1 MIRSIFPIW
10 RYREESPVL
19 PSLETLGRLFY
30 SQNKLPQ
37 KNGYN
42 SRLFLIFAT
51 HKEKYKITKC
61 IDPLHNQINMHPFK
75 VLNLLVLKGIS
86 KIILILL
93 VPLFIVAVIFFWKG
107 ISNNVCFDI
116 NSTRASEFG
125 SFFGGYVGVMF
136 SIVSTLLLIYTVIDQ
151 HIERQKEW
159 TTDKFYKMLEFHNN
173 IVNQLSVAHIDTRKK
188 DRSNGRRAF
197 VIFKIQ
203 ITRLLKLIEDLN
215 EKEKWSLDKEQKLHI
230 VYMVFYYGIDKEWVD
245 FLQGKIKEDI
255 TADLL
260 RTILDKILS
269 QIEEDKDLRLGRT
282 NQTSLSAYFRN
293 MYNLI
298 KFVDNDKYLD
308 KDEKKDLIT
317 IYRAQLSS
325 PELYVLFFN
334 LRSYFGKKW
343 NNNKY
348 VERYELLKNI
358 PKDYCDGYNPED
370 YYKIEYDY
378 NE

>member
-61 IDPLHNQINMHPFK
+61 IDPLHNQINMYPFK

-173 IVNQLSVAHIDTRKK
+173 IVNQLSVYHIDTRKTE
-188 DRSNGRRAF
+188 RSNGRRAF

>member
-1 MIRSIFPIW
+1 M
-10 RYREESPVL
+10 
-19 PSLETLGRLFY
+19 
-30 SQNKLPQ
+30 
-37 KNGYN
+37 
-42 SRLFLIFAT
+42 
-51 HKEKYKITKC
+51 C
-61 IDPLHNQINMHPFK
+61 PFK
-75 VLNLLVLKGIS
+75 VPNLLVLKGIS

-93 VPLFIVAVIFFWKG
+93 VPFSIVAVISFWEG

-151 HIERQKEW
+151 HIERQKAW

-203 ITRLLKLIEDLN
+203 INRLLKLIEGLN
-215 EKEKWSLDKEQKLHI
+215 AKEKWNLDKDQKLNI
-230 VYMVFYYGIDKEWVD
+230 VYYGIDKEWVE
-245 FLQGKIKEDI
+245 FLQDKIKEDI

-269 QIEEDKDLRLGRT
+269 QIEEDENLKLGRT

-317 IYRAQLSS
+317 IYRAQLSN

-334 LRSYFGKKW
+334 LRSYFGKTW
-343 NNNKY
+343 NDNKY

-358 PKDYCDGYNPED
+358 PKDYCGGYNPED
-370 YYKIEYDY
+370 YYKIEYEY

>member
-1 MIRSIFPIW
+1 MDIIAD
-10 RYREESPVL
+10 
-19 PSLETLGRLFY
+19 Y
-30 SQNKLPQ
+30 S
-37 KNGYN
+37 
-42 SRLFLIFAT
+42 LFLPLS
-51 HKEKYKITKC
+51 KEKYKITKC
-61 IDPLHNQINMHPFK
+61 IDPLHNQINMYPFK

-93 VPLFIVAVIFFWKG
+93 VPIFIVSVIFFWKG

-116 NSTRASEFG
+116 NSTQASEFG

-173 IVNQLSVAHIDTRKK
+173 IVNQLSVSHIDTRKTE
-188 DRSNGRRAF
+188 RSNGRRAF

-260 RTILDKILS
+260 RTILDKILI
-269 QIEEDKDLRLGRT
+269 QIQEDKDLKLGRT

-298 KFVDNDKYLD
+298 KFVDNDKYLN

-317 IYRAQLSS
+317 IYRAQLSN

-334 LRSYFGKKW
+334 LRSYFRKKW

-348 VERYELLKNI
+348 VERYEFLKNI
-358 PKDYCDGYNPED
+358 PKNYCGGYNPED
-370 YYKIEYDY
+370 YYKIEYEY

>member
-1 MIRSIFPIW
+1 M
-10 RYREESPVL
+10 
-19 PSLETLGRLFY
+19 
-30 SQNKLPQ
+30 
-37 KNGYN
+37 
-42 SRLFLIFAT
+42 
-51 HKEKYKITKC
+51 C
-61 IDPLHNQINMHPFK
+61 PFK
-75 VLNLLVLKGIS
+75 VPNLLVLKGIS

-93 VPLFIVAVIFFWKG
+93 VPFSIVAVISFWEG

-151 HIERQKEW
+151 HIERQKAW

-203 ITRLLKLIEDLN
+203 INRLLKLIEGLN
-215 EKEKWSLDKEQKLHI
+215 AKEKWNLDKDQKLNI
-230 VYMVFYYGIDKEWVD
+230 VYMVFYYGIDKEWVE
-245 FLQGKIKEDI
+245 FLQDKIKEDI

-269 QIEEDKDLRLGRT
+269 QIEEDENLKLGRT

-317 IYRAQLSS
+317 IYRAQLSN

-334 LRSYFGKKW
+334 LRSYFGKTW
-343 NNNKY
+343 NDNKY

-358 PKDYCDGYNPED
+358 PKDYCGGYNPGE
-370 YYKIEYDY
+370 YYKIEYEY

>member
-1 MIRSIFPIW
+1 M
-10 RYREESPVL
+10 
-19 PSLETLGRLFY
+19 
-30 SQNKLPQ
+30 
-37 KNGYN
+37 
-42 SRLFLIFAT
+42 
-51 HKEKYKITKC
+51 C
-61 IDPLHNQINMHPFK
+61 PFK
-75 VLNLLVLKGIS
+75 VPNLLVLKGIS

-93 VPLFIVAVIFFWKG
+93 VPFSIVAVISFWEG

-125 SFFGGYVGVMF
+125 SFLGGYVGVMF

-151 HIERQKEW
+151 HIERQKAW

-203 ITRLLKLIEDLN
+203 INRLLKLIEGLN
-215 EKEKWSLDKEQKLHI
+215 AKEKWNLDKDQKLNI
-230 VYMVFYYGIDKEWVD
+230 VYMVFYYGIDKEWVE
-245 FLQGKIKEDI
+245 FLQDKIKEDI

-269 QIEEDKDLRLGRT
+269 QIEEDENLKLGRT

-317 IYRAQLSS
+317 IYRAQLSN

-334 LRSYFGKKW
+334 LRSYFGKTW
-343 NNNKY
+343 NDNKY

-358 PKDYCDGYNPED
+358 PKDYCGGYNPED
-370 YYKIEYDY
+370 YYKIEYEY